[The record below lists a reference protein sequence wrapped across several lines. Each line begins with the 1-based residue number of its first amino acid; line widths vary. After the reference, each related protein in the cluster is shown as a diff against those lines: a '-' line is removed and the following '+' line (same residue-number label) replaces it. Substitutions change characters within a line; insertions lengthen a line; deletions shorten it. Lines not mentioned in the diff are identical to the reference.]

1 MFNALTTRLVGLA
14 VALRRNLAIVIIVI
28 PMIALA
34 LYYVAIATPRYQS
47 ESKLVVKKSADAVSQ
62 LAGFSLPFLGAL
74 GGASG
79 EDVLY
84 LREYILSPDLIDKL
98 DRQLN
103 LHEEFYIHGI
113 DIFSALP
120 PWAKKE
126 DFIRYFRKRVEL
138 AYDEKTGI
146 LTIRTQATSPEFALK
161 FNQAILMESDN
172 FINELSH
179 QIAREQ
185 NEFASQELQRAK
197 KSLNEAKERLLAYQN
212 QNQLLDP
219 TESAGV
225 ATRVIGELEGQLAGK
240 EVEYRAMGS
249 ALQPEAA
256 QMQAIRHAIGSL
268 KTQIDTEK
276 KKLASPK
283 DVSLNRTASVYLEYK
298 QLLDFQTELYKL
310 SMSAVEKMRVESA
323 RKVKTLAILSSPQLA
338 DEAEFPKPGYL
349 LLVWFFCLSMLFG
362 FVRLVLEI
370 IEDHRD

>member
-1 MFNALTTRLVGLA
+1 MFESMTEKLGRFAILLRKHLA
-14 VALRRNLAIVIIVI
+14 MAVIVV
-28 PMIALA
+28 PMIL
-34 LYYVAIATPRYQS
+34 LTVYYSVVATSRYQS

-79 EDVLY
+79 EDVLF
-84 LREYILSPDLIDKL
+84 LREYILSPDLIEKL
-98 DRQLN
+98 DKELN
-103 LHEEFYIHGI
+103 LRDEFGVHGL
-113 DIFSALP
+113 DVFSALP
-120 PWAKKE
+120 FWAKRE
-126 DFIRYFRKRVEL
+126 HLYRHFSKRVEL
-138 AYDEKTGI
+138 SYDEKTGI
-146 LTIRTQATSPEFALK
+146 LTVRTQASSPELSLK
-161 FNQAILMESDN
+161 LNEAILRESEN

-185 NEFASQELQRAK
+185 NEFANQELLRARNGV
-197 KSLNEAKERLLAYQN
+197 NEAKERLLAYQN
-212 QNQLLDP
+212 QHQLLDP

-225 ATRVIGELEGQLAGK
+225 ASRVIGELEGQLAAK

-256 QMQAIRHAIGSL
+256 QMQAMRQAIASL
-268 KTQIDTEK
+268 KTQIDSEK
-276 KKLASPK
+276 KKLTSPK
-283 DVSLNRTASVYLEYK
+283 DAALNRTAAVFIEYK

-323 RKVKTLAILSSPQLA
+323 RKVKTLAILSHPQLA
-338 DEAEFPKPGYL
+338 DEAAFPKPGYL
-349 LLVWFFCLSMLFG
+349 LLVWFFCLTMLFG

>member
-1 MFNALTTRLVGLA
+1 MFEAMTEKLGRLA
-14 VALRRNLAIVIIVI
+14 VVLRKNLAVVIIVI
-28 PMIALA
+28 PIIALA
-34 LYYVAIATPRYQS
+34 FFYVAIATHRYQS

-84 LREYILSPDLIDKL
+84 LREYILSADLIDKL
-98 DRQLN
+98 DTELN
-103 LHEEFYIHGI
+103 LHEEFGVHGI

-146 LTIRTQATSPEFALK
+146 LTVRTQATSPELAQKL
-161 FNQAILMESDN
+161 NQAILRESEN

-185 NEFASQELQRAK
+185 NEFANQELLRAK
-197 KSLNEAKERLLAYQN
+197 NALNEAKERLLAYQN
-212 QNQLLDP
+212 QHQLLDP

-225 ATRVIGELEGQLAGK
+225 ASRVIGELEGQLAGK

-256 QMQAIRHAIGSL
+256 QMQAIRQAIGSL
-268 KTQIDTEK
+268 KTQIDAEK
-276 KKLASPK
+276 KKLTSAK
-283 DVSLNRTASVYLEYK
+283 DVALNRTASVYLEYK

-323 RKVKTLAILSSPQLA
+323 RKVKTLAILSHPQLA
-338 DEAEFPKPGYL
+338 DDAEFPKPGYL
-349 LLVWFFCLSMLFG
+349 LLVWFFSLSMLFG